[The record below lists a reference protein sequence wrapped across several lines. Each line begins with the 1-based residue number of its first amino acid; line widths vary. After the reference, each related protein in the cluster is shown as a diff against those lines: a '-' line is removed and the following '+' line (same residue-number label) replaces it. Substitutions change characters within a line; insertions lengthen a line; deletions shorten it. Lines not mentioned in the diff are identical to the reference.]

1 MLGRAL
7 TWPLAPGLLVAASV
21 LPGSRDAAAAPLVSA
36 GDVPFLVATVA
47 CWLVGVV
54 LTGRAVDQPAGW
66 AFLGLG
72 TALAWSGW
80 CDTYAEQ
87 ALTARSDL
95 PAGALWATLGDT
107 SFVWWFVFLALALQF
122 TPADQVARTRFR
134 RRLPAV
140 TIAAGIGYQGGAL
153 LRSAALSPPYDR
165 LRSPW
170 AVESLSGP
178 VAVVASVS
186 IIITGLCLI
195 ASAVGL
201 VRGWRRAQGELR
213 QQLLWLV
220 AGALPLAPCV
230 VASFAASYAG
240 HDDAAGYLMS
250 AAIVALAAGAAL
262 SVLRYRLYDVER
274 VVTDSAAYA
283 LASAA
288 VIVIFVVV
296 VVVISR
302 TTPIDPGSQLPTILG
317 TLAGAG
323 AARISYIWSR
333 QAVGRRV
340 NRKQFDAVETVRT
353 GLAEVA
359 PDLDQLLVRA
369 LHDPT
374 ARVLYPTEG
383 GTWVTADGRAVT
395 TTAEGAVDVRRHGE
409 LTARIEYDS
418 SVSDRN
424 LVDSVA
430 REAAA
435 EIDNVALRAQL
446 AQQLELISESRSRIA
461 RAQLEERGRIERDL
475 HDGAQQRLLAIAL
488 QLQSAQVNGRPEV
501 LRAEIDRAVVDLGLT
516 VQELRDLAAGLHPA
530 ALAGGGLLAAVV
542 DLAGRIP
549 LAITYDVVDQ
559 RLPPGVE
566 GAAWFVISEAV
577 ANAVK
582 HSGVNEVTI
591 AVRAE
596 QAGVRVT
603 VADCGVGHAQP
614 QGRGLQG
621 LADRVAALDGL
632 LRVRENQP
640 HGTIVEATLPCV
652 S

>member
-1 MLGRAL
+1 MLSRAV
-7 TWPLAPGLLVAASV
+7 TWPLAPGLLVAAD
-21 LPGSRDAAAAPLVSA
+21 LPLGVRDASAGPLVSA

-54 LTGRAVDQPAGW
+54 LTGRAVRQPAGW

-80 CDTYAEQ
+80 CDTNAER
-87 ALTARSDL
+87 ALTSPSDL
-95 PAGALWATLGDT
+95 PAGALWATLGD
-107 SFVWWFVFLALALQF
+107 SSYVWWFVFLALALQF
-122 TPADQVARTRFR
+122 TPADQRARTRWR

-140 TIAAGIGYQGGAL
+140 TIAAGIGYQVGAL
-153 LRSAALSPPYDR
+153 LRSTALGPPYDH
-165 LRSPW
+165 LHSPW
-170 AVESLSGP
+170 AVDSLSGP

-186 IIITGLCLI
+186 IIVTGLCLI

-201 VRGWRRAQGELR
+201 VRAWRRAQGELR

-230 VASFAASYAG
+230 VASFAASYMG

-283 LASAA
+283 LASAS
-288 VIVIFVVV
+288 VIVIFIAV
-296 VVVISR
+296 VVVISK
-302 TTPIDPGSQLPTILG
+302 TTPIDPGSQLPTILA

-323 AARISYIWSR
+323 AARISYVWTR
-333 QAVGRRV
+333 RAVGRRV
-340 NRKQFDAVETVRT
+340 NRREFDAVEIVRT

-359 PDLDQLLVRA
+359 PDLDQLLVHA

-374 ARVLYPTEG
+374 SRVLYPTEG
-383 GTWVTADGRAVT
+383 GAWVTSDGRAVLP
-395 TTAEGAVDVRRHGE
+395 ALGAVDVSRHGQ
-409 LTARIEYDS
+409 LTARIEFDGRLT
-418 SVSDRN
+418 DRRV
-424 LVDSVA
+424 VDSVA

-446 AQQLELISESRSRIA
+446 AQQLELISESRSRLA

-488 QLQSAQVNGRPEV
+488 QLQAAQVNGRPDV
-501 LRAEIDRAVVDLGLT
+501 LRAEIDRAVADLGLT

-530 ALAGGGLLAAVV
+530 ALTGGGLLAAVV

-549 LAITYDVVDQ
+549 LTITYDVVDA
-559 RLPPGVE
+559 RLPSGVE

-582 HSGVNEVTI
+582 HAGVDEVAI

-596 QAGVRVT
+596 PAGVRVT
-603 VADCGVGHAQP
+603 VADCGVGGAQP

-621 LADRVAALDGL
+621 LADRVAALAGTL
-632 LRVRENQP
+632 QVRENRP